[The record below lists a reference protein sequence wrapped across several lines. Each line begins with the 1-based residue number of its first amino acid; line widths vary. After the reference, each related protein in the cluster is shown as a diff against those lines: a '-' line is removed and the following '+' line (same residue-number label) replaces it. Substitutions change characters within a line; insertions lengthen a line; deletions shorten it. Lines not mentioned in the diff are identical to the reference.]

1 MSMQSREGKRVL
13 RPLPPF
19 RAEPLRKPRVPKPN
33 AASRK
38 DEPGA
43 ISVKARRLPVK
54 FARLHAAPTLRVL
67 GRDARDH
74 A

>member
-1 MSMQSREGKRVL
+1 
-13 RPLPPF
+13 
-19 RAEPLRKPRVPKPN
+19 LRKPRVPKPS